1 MNTWKSENLKFNGG
15 EKDFMKV
22 TQFIL
27 PRVPGIESNVG
38 KAFNLYR
45 FLATHLHT
53 PAADLVDKITENG
66 KPLFTETDIADMQ
79 AVIATHVDT
88 PYFKQITGR
97 GQRGGGAAA
106 AAPAAV
112 VGGPAAIIDPTRSKF
127 WDKLIRK
134 MTHTIGGFLPIAE
147 LCKNWE
153 FYVFFLYSLEQFEM
167 IGPFVSMAL
176 DSITLSLPVL
186 SDLASTGI
194 ESMFMLL
201 PIPYAALIGEV
212 VGYIVGTLFL
222 LFAIM
227 LNTNRKHFG
236 SAFKVSLEL
245 IPMFGDILAEAAVNF
260 EVAMERAMA
269 SRERM
274 LGSLKTL
281 SPTAYAAADYYVP
294 SVNIKNGTPPD
305 IFSRNTYETIGGE
318 LENYALQHL
327 PIPPEKVEKVKKV
340 ASNVLN
346 IAPVALNTATS
357 LFTGGISGALDKA
370 ASTAVSGATGALN
383 NAVSGAAS
391 RAAGAVNTAVS
402 GAASRAAGALNN
414 AVSGAASRATG
425 AVNTAVSGAVP
436 KLINKQDGGK
446 RRRTRKISK

>member
-1 MNTWKSENLKFNGG
+1 MTAATNAWKSENLKFNSS

-22 TQFIL
+22 TQFML
-27 PRVPGIESNVG
+27 PKLPGIETNVG

-45 FLATHLHT
+45 FLASHLHT
-53 PAADLVDKITENG
+53 PAAELVDKITENG
-66 KPLFTETDIADMQ
+66 KPLFTSQNIAEMQ
-79 AVIATHVDT
+79 AVIATQVNT
-88 PYFKQITGR
+88 PYFKQIAGR
-97 GQRGGGAAA
+97 GQRGGAAPVAASLSAGAAA
-106 AAPAAV
+106 V
-112 VGGPAAIIDPTRSKF
+112 DPTRSKF

-134 MTHTIGGFLPIAE
+134 ITHTIGGFLPISE
-147 LCKNWE
+147 LCRNWQ

-176 DSITLSLPVL
+176 DSITLTLPVL

-245 IPMFGDILAEAAVNF
+245 IPMFGDILAEAATNF

-274 LGSLKTL
+274 LGSLRTL
-281 SPTAYAAADYYVP
+281 SPTAFAAADYYVP
-294 SVNIKNGTPPD
+294 SVDIKYGNPPD
-305 IFSRNTYETIGGE
+305 IFSRNTYETIGEE
-318 LENYALQHL
+318 LGNYAAVHAG
-327 PIPPEKVEKVKKV
+327 IPPEKLEKVQTV

-357 LFTGGISGALDKA
+357 LLTGGISGALDAA
-370 ASTAVSGATGALN
+370 ASKAVSGSTGAL
-383 NAVSGAAS
+383 
-391 RAAGAVNTAVS
+391 NTAVS
-402 GAASRAAGALNN
+402 GAVSHVTGAVNAAVSDAASRAVGN
-414 AVSGAASRATG
+414 ATSRATG
-425 AVNTAVSGAVP
+425 AVNAI
-436 KLINKQDGGK
+436 KMKQDGGRRK
-446 RRRTRKISK
+446 TRRRFRR

>member
-1 MNTWKSENLKFNGG
+1 MMNTWKSENLKFNAG
-15 EKDFMKV
+15 EKNFMKI
-22 TQFIL
+22 TSFIL
-27 PRVPGIESNVG
+27 PKLPGIETNVG

-45 FLATHLHT
+45 FLAGHLHT
-53 PAADLVDKITENG
+53 PASELVGKITENG
-66 KPLFTETDIADMQ
+66 KPLFDETNIAEMQ

-97 GQRGGGAAA
+97 QRGGAI
-106 AAPAAV
+106 AAPAGLGADSAV
-112 VGGPAAIIDPTRSKF
+112 ADPTRSKF
-127 WDKLIRK
+127 WDKFIRK
-134 MTHTIGGFLPIAE
+134 LTHTIGGFIPIAE

-186 SDLASTGI
+186 SDIASTGI

-245 IPMFGDILAEAAVNF
+245 IPMFGDILAEAATNF

-274 LGSLKTL
+274 LGSLKKL

-294 SVNIKNGTPPD
+294 SVEIKGGNPPD
-305 IFSRNTYETIGGE
+305 IFSRNTYATIGDE
-318 LENYALQHL
+318 LGNYAAQHTHISPEKL
-327 PIPPEKVEKVKKV
+327 EKVEKI

-346 IAPVALNTATS
+346 IAPVALETATT
-357 LFTGGISGALDKA
+357 LFTDGISGALNTA
-370 ASTAVSGATGALN
+370 ASN
-383 NAVSGAAS
+383 
-391 RAAGAVNTAVS
+391 AAGAAVS
-402 GAASRAAGALNN
+402 N
-414 AVSGAASRATG
+414 AASRATEI
-425 AVNTAVSGAVP
+425 VNSKVSNIARTTSV
-436 KLINKQDGGK
+436 LNKQNGGRRK
-446 RRRTRKISK
+446 TRRRFRR